1 MRSLLKALPV
11 VLAVLLLGC
20 ALGPAR
26 ADATLD
32 AVRHA
37 GVLACGVVSDE
48 DDYSEADTHGNL
60 SGLGADFCRAL
71 AAEIFGEA
79 SRARFLTLPDEPS
92 GLAALRDRKVD
103 VLFGATPD
111 PVVGNVYGA
120 AFGPPIFL
128 DGQGVLASRRSGIRT
143 LADLGGRNVCFINAT
158 PHERV
163 LYDLLEPRLRT
174 PEHRFPFSERGEMEV
189 AVLDGHCDAI
199 TGDVSWMANVRASF
213 DKRRSEFTVL
223 PDTVSIDPFAPA
235 FRAGDKQWAA
245 LVDWTVWALVQAE
258 ANGVTQA
265 NLPEMRQS
273 ANPVI
278 RRLIGSTPWLGKALG
293 VPDTAFAAAVA
304 AVGNYGE
311 IFERNVGAGSALML
325 PRGRNAL
332 AVDGGLFWAL
342 PVEPLQ

>member
-1 MRSLLKALPV
+1 MRSLFKALPV
-11 VLAVLLLGC
+11 VLAVLLFG
-20 ALGPAR
+20 R
-26 ADATLD
+26 AVGSAHADTTLD

-60 SGLGADFCRAL
+60 SALGADFCRAM
-71 AAEIFGEA
+71 AAEIFGDPG
-79 SRARFLTLPDEPS
+79 RARFLTLPDEPS

-120 AFGPPIFL
+120 AFGPPIFF
-128 DGQGVLASRRSGIRT
+128 DGQGVLASNRSGIRT
-143 LADLGGRNVCFINAT
+143 LADLGGKNVCFINAA

-189 AVLDGHCDAI
+189 ALLDGHCDAI

-213 DKRRSEFTVL
+213 NKRRSEFTVL
-223 PDTVSIDPFAPA
+223 PDTVSVDPFAPA
-235 FRAGDKQWAA
+235 FRAGDRQWAA
-245 LVDWTVWALVQAE
+245 LVDWTVWASVQAE
-258 ANGVTQA
+258 ANGVTRA
-265 NLPEMRQS
+265 NLPGMRRS
-273 ANPVI
+273 ADPVV
-278 RRLIGSTPWLGKALG
+278 RRLVGATPWIGRALG
-293 VPDTAFAAAVA
+293 VPDTAFAAAIA

-311 IFERNVGAGSALML
+311 VFARDVGAGSALML
-325 PRGRNAL
+325 PRGRSAL
-332 AVDGGLFWAL
+332 AVDGGLLWAL

>member
-1 MRSLLKALPV
+1 MESLFKALPV
-11 VLAVLLLGC
+11 ILAALLLG
-20 ALGPAR
+20 AAGPAR

-32 AVRHA
+32 SVRHA
-37 GVLACGVVSDE
+37 GTLACGVVSDE

-60 SGLGADFCRAL
+60 SGLGADYCRAL
-71 AAEIFGEA
+71 AAEIFGDA
-79 SRARFLTLPDEPS
+79 GRARFLTLRDEPS

-120 AFGPPIFL
+120 AFGPPVFF
-128 DGQGVLASRRSGIRT
+128 DGQGVLASNRSGIRT
-143 LADLGGRNVCFINAT
+143 LADLGGRNVCFINAA

-163 LYDLLEPRLRT
+163 LYDLVEPRLRT

-189 AVLDGHCDAI
+189 ALLDGHCDAI
-199 TGDVSWMANVRASF
+199 TGDISWMANVRAGF
-213 DKRRSEFTVL
+213 NKRRTEFTVL
-223 PDTVSIDPFAPA
+223 PDTVSVDPFAPA
-235 FRAGDKQWAA
+235 YRRGDPGWGA
-245 LVDWTVWALVQAE
+245 LVDWTVWASVQAE
-258 ANGVTQA
+258 ANGVTRA
-265 NLPEMRQS
+265 DLPRMRRS

-278 RRLIGSTPWLGKALG
+278 PPLVGTTPWIGNAVG
-293 VPDTAFAAAVA
+293 VPDTAFAAAIA

-325 PRGRNAL
+325 PRGRSAL
-332 AVDGGLFWAL
+332 AADGGLLWAL